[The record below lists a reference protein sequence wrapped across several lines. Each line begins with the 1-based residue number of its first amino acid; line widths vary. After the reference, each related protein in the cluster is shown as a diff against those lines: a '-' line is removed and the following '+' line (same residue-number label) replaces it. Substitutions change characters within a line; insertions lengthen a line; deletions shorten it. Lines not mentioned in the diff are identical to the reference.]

1 MFLKTNTHNT
11 FSKKQKTLNYNT
23 MKDSI
28 IKVVRFIGLG
38 FLEPLI
44 RLISGEE
51 PKKNTKEVFNR
62 IGAPI
67 LSIIIFLI
75 LWTVGANSLYNSL
88 AESKIEAAREAG
100 GDAEAARVEGL
111 INSAKKKLDG
121 KFYISDDVAD
131 FEKISEENTHAVAVK
146 KDDGNYEIKYGLT
159 PEENKEVPVT
169 LPSPRQTKNALYTL
183 LVDYRMVKHD
193 KQAFKERT
201 ATMNE
206 KRVAEGKKAIT
217 YTGRPSF
224 VDQIITS
231 LKTVFAGFLLAL
243 FIAVPIGIITGLSP
257 TLRASVNWVIQIFK
271 PVSPVV
277 WLLLVTMIVTT
288 ILRNSD
294 GDSSFII
301 SFISVGLCAM
311 WATLVNTA
319 MGVSSVDT
327 DYINVAKVLK
337 LGNFQKIFKVILPA
351 SLPLIFTGLRI
362 TLSVAWMVLIA
373 IELLAQSP
381 GLGSFVWEE
390 FQNGANDSNSKI
402 IVAMFVIGLIGFA
415 LDRIMI
421 FIQNLISFEKEGV

>member
-1 MFLKTNTHNT
+1 
-11 FSKKQKTLNYNT
+11 

-28 IKVVRFIGLG
+28 IKVTNVIGLK
-38 FLEPLI
+38 FLEPVI

-51 PKKNTKEVFNR
+51 PKKNTIQIFRKIVAPVASVLVFLFLWNL
-62 IGAPI
+62 GA
-67 LSIIIFLI
+67 S
-75 LWTVGANSLYNSL
+75 SLYDSL
-88 AESKIEAAREAG
+88 AEAKVEKAREVG
-100 GDAEAARVEGL
+100 GDAEAERVAGL
-111 INSAKKKLDG
+111 IASAKEKLNG
-121 KFYISDDVAD
+121 EYIMSEDMAD
-131 FEKISEENTHAVAVK
+131 LAKAEAGTVHAVAVK
-146 KDDGNYEIKYGLT
+146 KEDGSFEIKSGLT
-159 PEENKEVPVT
+159 PDEKKETPVT
-169 LPSPRQTKNALYTL
+169 LPSPAQTKNAFYTL
-183 LVDYRMVKHD
+183 WVDFKNVSKD
-193 KQAFKERT
+193 KADFKKKT
-201 ATMNE
+201 AKMNE
-206 KRVAEGKKAIT
+206 KRVAAGKKAIT

-224 VDQIITS
+224 VDQIKTS

-243 FIAVPIGIITGLSP
+243 FIAVPIGIVIGLSA
-257 TLRASVNWVIQIFK
+257 TLRGAINWVIQIFK

-288 ILRNSD
+288 LLRDSD

-301 SFISVGLCAM
+301 SFISVGLCSM

-319 MGVSSVDT
+319 MGVASVNV

-337 LGNFQKIFKVILPA
+337 LRPLQKTFKVVLPA

-402 IVAMFVIGLIGFA
+402 IVAMFVIGFVGFA
-415 LDRIMI
+415 LDRFML
-421 FIQNLISFEKEGV
+421 FVQNLISFEKESI